1 MTVGTPDY
9 NLDTFGIKYVKK
21 AKEAHESGGDS
32 GITSRTTSNLSNQ
45 DIATSGFG
53 DRQSDSVGDTSRI
66 EGATQGGKDE
76 TGKHTQAMTSSGK
89 LGDKHGKKVG
99 TEASHDSGIKDPYSG
114 QKRDASGN
122 PNVYKKPEGVAL
134 PKNASLDLAIIKCK
148 LLKLKG
154 FGGDTKLNSRNQKP
168 LDPNS
173 DDDRSFGEIR
183 AQEGTP
189 KEKGTG
195 DKIPHE
201 KLGDLPQGKD
211 DKKVGG
217 TEIEDKD
224 GKSRKLQSPADRYKS
239 EVREMAIDAI
249 DMAMKTIAIYQDN
262 KEKAIQEEL
271 IKEAYEAQEKL
282 ADAGGI
288 TTSDGVNAV
297 YSDVHQKKINKE

>member
-21 AKEAHESGGDS
+21 DAKPTGSTPSTTKLPTSGADAPKDKLDLAAS
-32 GITSRTTSNLSNQ
+32 STTSNLTNPSEHQQGKVTTYGEGSTGTQGDKPN
-45 DIATSGFG
+45 TG
-53 DRQSDSVGDTSRI
+53 DRAITDGI
-66 EGATQGGKDE
+66 GG
-76 TGKHTQAMTSSGK
+76 T
-89 LGDKHGKKVG
+89 KK
-99 TEASHDSGIKDPYSG
+99 
-114 QKRDASGN
+114 N
-122 PNVYKKPEGVAL
+122 PNSDKQGNKVNFKKPEGQAL
-134 PKNASLDLAIIKCK
+134 PKNASLNLAIIKCK

-224 GKSRKLQSPADRYKS
+224 GKSRKLESPADRYKS

-249 DMAMKTIAIYQDN
+249 DMAMKTIAVYQDA

-271 IKEAYEAQEKL
+271 IKEAYEAQLK
-282 ADAGGI
+282 ADGGI

-297 YSDVHQKKINKE
+297 YSDVHQKKINKEE